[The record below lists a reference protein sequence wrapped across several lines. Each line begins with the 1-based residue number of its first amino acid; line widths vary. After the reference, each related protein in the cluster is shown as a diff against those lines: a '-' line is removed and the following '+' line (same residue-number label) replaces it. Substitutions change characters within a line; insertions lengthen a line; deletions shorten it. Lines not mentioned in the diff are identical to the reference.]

1 MTIMHKIMLIEDDA
15 TMLSL
20 LGTLL
25 EFEGYQVAALNGEAG
40 ADHILLKMR
49 SEMPQLILLDVHLPG
64 VSGFELMRRMRG
76 DEVLKSTKV
85 IMSSGMNLNMECRQA
100 GADGFILKPYMPEEL
115 VEKIRE
121 TLENE

>member
-1 MTIMHKIMLIEDDA
+1 MHKILLIEDDT

-25 EFEGYQVAALNGEAG
+25 EFEGYQVASLNGESDAEN
-40 ADHILLKMR
+40 ILQKMR
-49 SEMPQLILLDVHLPG
+49 GERPELILLDVHLPG
-64 VSGFELMRRMRG
+64 VSGFELMRRMRV
-76 DEVLKSTKV
+76 DDNLKSTKV
-85 IMSSGMNLNMECRQA
+85 LMSSGMNLSLECRQA

-121 TLENE
+121 TIENE

>member
-1 MTIMHKIMLIEDDA
+1 MHKILLIEDDT

-25 EFEGYQVAALNGEAG
+25 EFEGYQVASLNGEAD
-40 ADHILLKMR
+40 AENILQKMR
-49 SEMPQLILLDVHLPG
+49 GERPELILLDVHLPG
-64 VSGFELMRRMRG
+64 VSGFELMRRMRV
-76 DEVLKSTKV
+76 DDNLKSTKV
-85 IMSSGMNLNMECRQA
+85 LMSSGMNLSLECRQA

-121 TLENE
+121 TIENE

>member
-1 MTIMHKIMLIEDDA
+1 MHKILLIEDDT

-25 EFEGYQVAALNGEAG
+25 EFEGYQVASLNGEAD
-40 ADHILLKMR
+40 AENILQKMR
-49 SEMPQLILLDVHLPG
+49 GEMPELILLDVHLPG
-64 VSGFELMRRMRG
+64 VSGFELMRRMRV
-76 DEVLKSTKV
+76 DDNLKSTKV
-85 IMSSGMNLNMECRQA
+85 LMSSGMNLSLECRQA

-121 TLENE
+121 TIENE

>member
-1 MTIMHKIMLIEDDA
+1 MHKILLIEDDA

-25 EFEGYQVAALNGEAG
+25 EFEGYQVALLNGEAD
-40 ADHILLKMR
+40 AENILQKLRGEKPR
-49 SEMPQLILLDVHLPG
+49 LILLDVHLPG
-64 VSGFELMRRMRG
+64 VSGFDLMRKMRT

-85 IMSSGMNLNMECRQA
+85 IMSSGMDLSLECRQA

-121 TLENE
+121 TIENE

>member
-1 MTIMHKIMLIEDDA
+1 MHKILLIEDDT

-25 EFEGYQVAALNGEAG
+25 EFEGYQVASLNGEAD
-40 ADHILLKMR
+40 AENILQKMR
-49 SEMPQLILLDVHLPG
+49 GEMPELILLDVHLPG
-64 VSGFELMRRMRG
+64 VSGFDLMRRMRA
-76 DEVLKSTKV
+76 DDILKSTKV
-85 IMSSGMNLNMECRQA
+85 LMSSGMNLSLECRQA

-121 TLENE
+121 TIENE

>member
-1 MTIMHKIMLIEDDA
+1 MYKILLIEDDA

-25 EFEGYQVAALNGEAG
+25 EFEGYQVASLNGEAD
-40 ADHILLKMR
+40 AEEILQKMR
-49 SEMPQLILLDVHLPG
+49 GEKPELILLDVHLPG
-64 VSGFELMRRMRG
+64 VSGFDLMRKMRT

-85 IMSSGMNLNMECRQA
+85 IMSSGMDLSLECRQA

-121 TLENE
+121 TIENE

>member
-1 MTIMHKIMLIEDDA
+1 MLIEDDA

-25 EFEGYQVAALNGEAG
+25 EFEGFQVASLNGETD
-40 ADHILLKMR
+40 ADHILQKMR
-49 SEMPQLILLDVHLPG
+49 SEMPELILLDVHLPG

-76 DEVLKSTKV
+76 DEELKSTKV
-85 IMSSGMNLNMECRQA
+85 IMSSGMNLNIECRQA

>member
-1 MTIMHKIMLIEDDA
+1 MIMHKILLVEYDA

-25 EFEGYQVAALNGEAG
+25 EFEGYQVASLNGEAD
-40 ADHILLKMR
+40 AEVILQKMHA
-49 SEMPQLILLDVHLPG
+49 EMPELILLDVHLPG
-64 VSGFELMRRMRG
+64 VSGFDLMRRMRS
-76 DEVLKSTKV
+76 DDILMSTKV
-85 IMSSGMNLNMECRQA
+85 IMSSGMNLSLECRQA

-121 TLENE
+121 TIENE

>member
-1 MTIMHKIMLIEDDA
+1 MYKILLIEDDA

-25 EFEGYQVAALNGEAG
+25 EFEGYQVASLNGEAD
-40 ADHILLKMR
+40 AEEILQKMR
-49 SEMPQLILLDVHLPG
+49 GEKPELILLDVHLPG
-64 VSGFELMRRMRG
+64 VSGFDLMRKMRT
-76 DEVLKSTKV
+76 DEILKSTKV
-85 IMSSGMNLNMECRQA
+85 IMSSGMDLSLECRQA

-121 TLENE
+121 TIENE